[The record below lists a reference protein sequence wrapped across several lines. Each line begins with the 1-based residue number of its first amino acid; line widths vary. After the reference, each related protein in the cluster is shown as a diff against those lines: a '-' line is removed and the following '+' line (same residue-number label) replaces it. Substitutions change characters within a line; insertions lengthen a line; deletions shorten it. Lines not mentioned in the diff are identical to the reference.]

1 MSLLEYAPT
10 DKSMEL
16 VSLKDSKGND
26 VLWRSWQAEA
36 IDLIIAKC
44 TADQFLKIMTKKIF
58 GEDKELVVLEK
69 QDPYNALMNIKEY
82 CKNKKFQIK
91 ISIEDQ
97 QNKSLL
103 IAM

>member
-1 MSLLEYAPT
+1 
-10 DKSMEL
+10 
-16 VSLKDSKGND
+16 
-26 VLWRSWQAEA
+26 
-36 IDLIIAKC
+36 
-44 TADQFLKIMTKKIF
+44 MTKKIF